1 MPPPL
6 PSSRLRDCLPRAA
19 ATAFLA
25 PPRLPSPRCRDCLPR
40 AAATAF
46 LAPLRLPSSRRH
58 DCLPCAATTAFLAT
72 PRLPSSRCRGVGGP
86 SPPPRARRAA
96 IAFGR
101 AVSEEEPAL
110 MARVSTGGVG
120 RGVARL
126 PMRQVVDCPRV
137 DGWCRSRCSIAHA
150 LTGGIGVSAWAVP
163 SPPPPALVVPLAQRL
178 WMSGRGFF
186 FFIPPFPL
194 SINVNFCYCVLS
206 FFFSI
211 V

>member
-1 MPPPL
+1 
-6 PSSRLRDCLPRAA
+6 
-19 ATAFLA
+19 
-25 PPRLPSPRCRDCLPR
+25 
-40 AAATAF
+40 
-46 LAPLRLPSSRRH
+46 
-58 DCLPCAATTAFLAT
+58 
-72 PRLPSSRCRGVGGP
+72 
-86 SPPPRARRAA
+86 
-96 IAFGR
+96 
-101 AVSEEEPAL
+101 

-126 PMRQVVDCPRV
+126 PTRQVVDCPRV
-137 DGWCRSRCSIAHA
+137 DGWCRPRCSIAHA

-211 V
+211 MSPPSPPPPLLYFVQVGCTTRKLALASASDNPP